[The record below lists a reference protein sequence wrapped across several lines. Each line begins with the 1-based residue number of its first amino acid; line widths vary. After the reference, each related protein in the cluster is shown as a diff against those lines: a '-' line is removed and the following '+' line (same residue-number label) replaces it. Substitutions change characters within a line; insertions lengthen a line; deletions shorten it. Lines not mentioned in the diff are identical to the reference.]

1 VVELW
6 EEVTQVQAAAIMVE
20 TRAAR
25 AEMMAQE
32 RLVLLATAHGEA
44 NEAAQRVSTLDSE
57 LMTVR

>member
-1 VVELW
+1 
-6 EEVTQVQAAAIMVE
+6 VQAAAIMVE

>member
-1 VVELW
+1 
-6 EEVTQVQAAAIMVE
+6 VQAAAVMVE
-20 TRAAR
+20 THAAR
-25 AEMMAQE
+25 VEMMAQE

>member
-1 VVELW
+1 
-6 EEVTQVQAAAIMVE
+6 VQAAAVMVE

-32 RLVLLATAHGEA
+32 RLVLLATAHSEA